1 VRPTSYIIDIAII
14 ASLAANLFASVA
26 IITAKTLS
34 KTDDTMTMMLYSG
47 MGIVILSGIF
57 THDYTA
63 WHMLTFYNFLA
74 LFGTGVLGVT
84 AQYCLI
90 TALKISQPS
99 FLAPF
104 EYTRL
109 IFGSLIG
116 FFIFYEIPDLYVI
129 VGSLIIIFSTYL
141 ITIME
146 THRTKNN

>member
-1 VRPTSYIIDIAII
+1 
-14 ASLAANLFASVA
+14 LA
-26 IITAKTLS
+26 IITAKTFYLR
-34 KTDDTMTMMLYSG
+34 TDDTKTIMLYSG

-57 THDYTA
+57 HDYTA

-74 LFGTGVLGVT
+74 LFGTGVFGVT